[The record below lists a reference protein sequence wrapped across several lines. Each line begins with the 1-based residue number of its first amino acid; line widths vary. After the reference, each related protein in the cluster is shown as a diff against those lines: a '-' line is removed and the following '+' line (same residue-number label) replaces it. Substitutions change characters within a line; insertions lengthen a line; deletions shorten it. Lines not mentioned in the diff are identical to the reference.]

1 MAKTI
6 SERTN
11 KIVNVVISL
20 GAAVVIVGAM
30 AKIIHLSWADWAL
43 IVGLLTEAGIFVIYA
58 FLPPPPVDH
67 GGGGAAG
74 GEVNATELVNALNNV
89 QKTVQSVSDNLGT
102 INGSTEGLKNLNNQF
117 LSMSKTIEEMN
128 HFYGSLK
135 EMSTSMSST
144 VNEAARTKEQM
155 TQLADN
161 LTQLNQVYSKMIHAM
176 QGK

>member
-1 MAKTI
+1 M
-6 SERTN
+6 
-11 KIVNVVISL
+11 
-20 GAAVVIVGAM
+20 
-30 AKIIHLSWADWAL
+30 
-43 IVGLLTEAGIFVIYA
+43 
-58 FLPPPPVDH
+58 
-67 GGGGAAG
+67 
-74 GEVNATELVNALNNV
+74 
-89 QKTVQSVSDNLGT
+89 
-102 INGSTEGLKNLNNQF
+102 INSSTDGLKNLNNQF

-135 EMSTSMSST
+135 EMSTAMSST

>member
-20 GAAVVIVGAM
+20 GAAVVIIGAM

-43 IVGLLTEAGIFVIYA
+43 IVGLLTEAGIFIIYA

-67 GGGGAAG
+67 GGGNG
-74 GEVNATELVNALNNV
+74 GGKVDATELVHALNSV
-89 QKTVQSVSDNLGT
+89 QKTVQDVSNNLGT
-102 INGSTEGLKNLNNQF
+102 INSSTEGLKNLNNQF
-117 LSMSKTIEEMN
+117 LSMGKTIEEMN

-144 VNEAARTKEQM
+144 VHEAARTKEQM

-161 LTQLNQVYSKMIHAM
+161 LTQLNQVYSRMINAM

>member
-6 SERTN
+6 SEKTN

-20 GAAVVIVGAM
+20 GAAVVIIGAM

-43 IVGLLTEAGIFVIYA
+43 IVGLTTEAAIFVIYA

-67 GGGGAAG
+67 GGGGMG
-74 GEVNATELVNALNNV
+74 GGKVDATELVHALNSV
-89 QKTVQSVSDNLGT
+89 QKTVQDVSDNLGT
-102 INGSTEGLKNLNNQF
+102 INSSTEGLKNLNNQF

-135 EMSTSMSST
+135 DMSTAMSST
-144 VNEAARTKEQM
+144 VTEAARTKEQM

-161 LTQLNQVYSKMIHAM
+161 LTQLNQVYSKMINSM

>member
-6 SERTN
+6 SEKTN
-11 KIVNVVISL
+11 KIVNVIISL
-20 GAAVVIVGAM
+20 GAAVVIIGAL

-43 IVGLLTEAGIFVIYA
+43 IVGLTTEAGIFVIYA

-67 GGGGAAG
+67 GGGAMGDG
-74 GEVNATELVNALNNV
+74 KVDATELVNALNGV
-89 QKTVQSVSDNLGT
+89 QKTVQDVSNNLGT
-102 INGSTEGLKNLNNQF
+102 INSSTEGLKNLNNQF
-117 LSMSKTIEEMN
+117 LSMGKTIEEMN

-144 VNEAARTKEQM
+144 VHEAARTKEQM

-161 LTQLNQVYSKMIHAM
+161 LTQLNQVYSRMINAM

>member
-6 SERTN
+6 SEKTN
-11 KIVNVVISL
+11 KIVNVIISL
-20 GAAVVIVGAM
+20 GAAVVIIGAM

-43 IVGLLTEAGIFVIYA
+43 IVGLLTEAGIFIIYA

-67 GGGGAAG
+67 GGGMG
-74 GEVNATELVNALNNV
+74 GGKVDATELVHALNSV
-89 QKTVQSVSDNLGT
+89 QKTVQDVSNNLGT
-102 INGSTEGLKNLNNQF
+102 INSSTEGLKNLNNQF
-117 LSMSKTIEEMN
+117 LSMGKTMEEMN

-135 EMSTSMSST
+135 DMSTSMSST
-144 VNEAARTKEQM
+144 VHEAARTKEQM

-161 LTQLNQVYSKMIHAM
+161 LTQLNQVYSRMIHAM

>member
-6 SERTN
+6 SEKTN

-20 GAAVVIVGAM
+20 GAAVVIIGAL

-43 IVGLLTEAGIFVIYA
+43 IVGLTTEAGIFVIYA

-67 GGGGAAG
+67 PTGAVGGGK
-74 GEVNATELVNALNNV
+74 VDATELVHALNSV
-89 QKTVQSVSDNLGT
+89 QKTVQEVSNNLGT
-102 INGSTEGLKNLNNQF
+102 INSSTEGLKNLNNQF
-117 LSMSKTIEEMN
+117 LSMGKTMEEMN

-144 VNEAARTKEQM
+144 VHEAARTKEQM

-161 LTQLNQVYSKMIHAM
+161 LTQLNQVYSRMISAM

>member
-11 KIVNVVISL
+11 KIVNVIISL
-20 GAAVVIVGAM
+20 GAAIVIIGAL

-67 GGGGAAG
+67 GGGGASG

-89 QKTVQSVSDNLGT
+89 QKTVQSVSDNLGV
-102 INGSTEGLKNLNNQF
+102 INNSTEGLKNLNNQF

-135 EMSTSMSST
+135 EMSNSMNST

>member
-6 SERTN
+6 SEKTN
-11 KIVNVVISL
+11 KIVNVIISL
-20 GAAVVIVGAM
+20 GAAVVIIGAL

-43 IVGLLTEAGIFVIYA
+43 IVGLTTEAGIFVIYA

-67 GGGGAAG
+67 GGGTG
-74 GEVNATELVNALNNV
+74 GGKVDATELVHALNSV
-89 QKTVQSVSDNLGT
+89 QKTVQDVSNNLGT
-102 INGSTEGLKNLNNQF
+102 INSSTEGLSNLNNQF

-135 EMSTSMSST
+135 DMSTAMSST
-144 VNEAARTKEQM
+144 VQEAARTKEQM

-161 LTQLNQVYSKMIHAM
+161 LTQLNQVYSKMINAM

>member
-1 MAKTI
+1 MAKQI

-11 KIVNVVISL
+11 KLVNIFISL
-20 GAAVVIVGAM
+20 GAAVVIIGAL

-43 IVGLLTEAGIFVIYA
+43 IVGLLTEATIFVIYA

-67 GGGGAAG
+67 GPATGGTSNL
-74 GEVNATELVNALNNV
+74 NATELVNALNSV
-89 QKTVQSVSDNLGT
+89 QKTVQGVSDNLGT
-102 INGSTEGLKNLNNQF
+102 INSSTEGLKNLNNQF

-128 HFYGSLK
+128 NFYGSLK
-135 EMSTSMSST
+135 DMSTSMNAT

-161 LTQLNQVYSKMIHAM
+161 LTQLNQLYSKMIHAM

>member
-6 SERTN
+6 SEKTN
-11 KIVNVVISL
+11 KIVNVIISL
-20 GAAVVIVGAM
+20 GAAVVIIGAL

-43 IVGLLTEAGIFVIYA
+43 IVGLTTEAGIFVIYA

-67 GGGGAAG
+67 GGAMGGG
-74 GEVNATELVNALNNV
+74 KVDATELVHALNSV
-89 QKTVQSVSDNLGT
+89 QKTVQDVSNNLGT
-102 INGSTEGLKNLNNQF
+102 INSSTEGLKNLNNQF

-135 EMSTSMSST
+135 EMSISMSST
-144 VNEAARTKEQM
+144 VHEAARTKEQM

-161 LTQLNQVYSKMIHAM
+161 LTQLNQVYSRMINAM

>member
-6 SERTN
+6 SEKTN
-11 KIVNVVISL
+11 KIVNVIISL
-20 GAAVVIVGAM
+20 GAAVVILGAL

-67 GGGGAAG
+67 GSGTGGTSNL
-74 GEVNATELVNALNNV
+74 NATELVNALNSV
-89 QKTVQSVSDNLGT
+89 QKTVQEVSNNLGM
-102 INGSTEGLKNLNNQF
+102 INSSTEGLKQLNNQF

-135 EMSTSMSST
+135 DMSTAMSST

>member
-11 KIVNVVISL
+11 KIVNVIISL
-20 GAAVVIVGAM
+20 GAAIVIIGAL

-102 INGSTEGLKNLNNQF
+102 INSSTEGLKNLNNQF

-128 HFYGSLK
+128 NFYGSLK

>member
-6 SERTN
+6 SEKTN
-11 KIVNVVISL
+11 KIVNVIISS
-20 GAAVVIVGAM
+20 GAAVVIIGAM

-43 IVGLLTEAGIFVIYA
+43 IVGLLTEAGIFIIYA

-67 GGGGAAG
+67 GGGAMG
-74 GEVNATELVNALNNV
+74 GGKVDATELVHALNSV
-89 QKTVQSVSDNLGT
+89 QKTVQEVSNNLGA
-102 INGSTEGLKNLNNQF
+102 INSSTEGLKNLNNQF
-117 LSMSKTIEEMN
+117 LSMGKTMEEMN

-135 EMSTSMSST
+135 DMSTSMSST
-144 VNEAARTKEQM
+144 VHEAARTKEQM

-161 LTQLNQVYSKMIHAM
+161 LTQLNQVYSRMIHAM

>member
-6 SERTN
+6 SEKTN
-11 KIVNVVISL
+11 KIVNVIISL
-20 GAAVVIVGAM
+20 GAAVVILGAL

-67 GGGGAAG
+67 GGSGMGGG
-74 GEVNATELVNALNNV
+74 KVDATELVHALNSV
-89 QKTVQSVSDNLGT
+89 QKTVQDVSNNLGT
-102 INGSTEGLKNLNNQF
+102 INSSTEGLKNLNNQF

-135 EMSTSMSST
+135 EMSTAMSST

>member
-6 SERTN
+6 SEKTN
-11 KIVNVVISL
+11 KIVNVIISL
-20 GAAVVIVGAM
+20 GAAVVIMGAL

-43 IVGLLTEAGIFVIYA
+43 IVGLTTEAGIFVIYA

-67 GGGGAAG
+67 GGGAMG
-74 GEVNATELVNALNNV
+74 GGKVDATELVHALNGV
-89 QKTVQSVSDNLGT
+89 QKTVQDVSNNLGT
-102 INGSTEGLKNLNNQF
+102 INSSTEGLKNLNNQF
-117 LSMSKTIEEMN
+117 LSMGKTMEEMN

-144 VNEAARTKEQM
+144 VHEAARTKEQM

-161 LTQLNQVYSKMIHAM
+161 LTQLNQVYSRMINAM

>member
-6 SERTN
+6 SEKTN

-20 GAAVVIVGAM
+20 GAAVVIIGAM

-43 IVGLLTEAGIFVIYA
+43 IVGLLTEAGIFIIYA

-67 GGGGAAG
+67 GSGTGGGK
-74 GEVNATELVNALNNV
+74 VDATELVHALNSV
-89 QKTVQSVSDNLGT
+89 QKTVQDVSNNLGT
-102 INGSTEGLKNLNNQF
+102 INSSTEGLKNLNNQF
-117 LSMSKTIEEMN
+117 LSMGKTIEEMN

-144 VNEAARTKEQM
+144 VHEAARTKEQM

-161 LTQLNQVYSKMIHAM
+161 LTQLNQVYSRMINAM

>member
-6 SERTN
+6 SEKTN

-20 GAAVVIVGAM
+20 GAAVVIIGAM

-43 IVGLLTEAGIFVIYA
+43 IVGLTTEAAIFVIYA

-67 GGGGAAG
+67 GGGGMG
-74 GEVNATELVNALNNV
+74 GGKVDATELVHALNSV
-89 QKTVQSVSDNLGT
+89 QKTVQEVSDNLGT
-102 INGSTEGLKNLNNQF
+102 INSSTEGLKNLNNQF

-135 EMSTSMSST
+135 DMSTAMSST
-144 VNEAARTKEQM
+144 VTEAARTKEQM

-161 LTQLNQVYSKMIHAM
+161 LTQLNQVYSRMINAM

>member
-20 GAAVVIVGAM
+20 GAAVVIIGAM

-43 IVGLLTEAGIFVIYA
+43 IVGLLTEAGIFIIYA

-67 GGGGAAG
+67 GGGNG
-74 GEVNATELVNALNNV
+74 GGKVDATELVHALNGV
-89 QKTVQSVSDNLGT
+89 QKTVQDVSDNLGT
-102 INGSTEGLKNLNNQF
+102 INSSTEGLKNLNNQF
-117 LSMSKTIEEMN
+117 LSMGKTIEEMN

-135 EMSTSMSST
+135 DMSTSMSST
-144 VNEAARTKEQM
+144 VHEAARTKEQM
-155 TQLADN
+155 TELADN
-161 LTQLNQVYSKMIHAM
+161 LTQLNQVYSRMINAM

>member
-6 SERTN
+6 SEKTN

-20 GAAVVIVGAM
+20 GAAVVILGAL

-58 FLPPPPVDH
+58 FLPPPPVEH
-67 GGGGAAG
+67 GAGSVGGK
-74 GEVNATELVNALNNV
+74 VDATELVHALNNV
-89 QKTVQSVSDNLGT
+89 QKTVQDVSNNLGM
-102 INGSTEGLKNLNNQF
+102 INSSTEGLKNLNNQF

-135 EMSTSMSST
+135 EMSTAMSST

>member
-6 SERTN
+6 SEKTN
-11 KIVNVVISL
+11 KIVNVIISL
-20 GAAVVIVGAM
+20 GAAVVIIGAM

-43 IVGLLTEAGIFVIYA
+43 IVGLLTEAGIFIIYA

-67 GGGGAAG
+67 GGGSACGK
-74 GEVNATELVNALNNV
+74 VDATELVHALNSV
-89 QKTVQSVSDNLGT
+89 QKTVQEVSNNLGA
-102 INGSTEGLKNLNNQF
+102 INSSTEGLKNLNNQF
-117 LSMSKTIEEMN
+117 LSMGKTMEEMN

-135 EMSTSMSST
+135 DMSTSMSST
-144 VNEAARTKEQM
+144 VQEAARTKEQM

-161 LTQLNQVYSKMIHAM
+161 LTQLNQVYSRMINAM

>member
-6 SERTN
+6 SEKTN
-11 KIVNVVISL
+11 KIVNVIISL
-20 GAAVVIVGAM
+20 GAAVVILGAL

-58 FLPPPPVDH
+58 FLPPPPVEQH
-67 GGGGAAG
+67 GGAMGGG
-74 GEVNATELVNALNNV
+74 KVDATELVHALNGV
-89 QKTVQSVSDNLGT
+89 QKTVQDVSNNLGT
-102 INGSTEGLKNLNNQF
+102 INSSTEGLKNLNNQF
-117 LSMSKTIEEMN
+117 LSMGKTMEEMN

-135 EMSTSMSST
+135 DMSTSMSST
-144 VNEAARTKEQM
+144 VHEAARTKEQM

-161 LTQLNQVYSKMIHAM
+161 LTQLNQVYSRMINAM

>member
-6 SERTN
+6 SEKTN

-20 GAAVVIVGAM
+20 GAAVVIIGAM

-43 IVGLLTEAGIFVIYA
+43 IVGLTTEAAIFVIYA

-67 GGGGAAG
+67 GGGGMG
-74 GEVNATELVNALNNV
+74 GGKVDATELVHALNSV
-89 QKTVQSVSDNLGT
+89 QKTVQDVSNNLGT
-102 INGSTEGLKNLNNQF
+102 INSSTEGLKNLNNQF

-135 EMSTSMSST
+135 DMSTAMSST

-155 TQLADN
+155 TQ
-161 LTQLNQVYSKMIHAM
+161 
-176 QGK
+176 

>member
-6 SERTN
+6 SEKTN
-11 KIVNVVISL
+11 KIVNVIISL
-20 GAAVVIVGAM
+20 GAAVVIIGAM

-43 IVGLLTEAGIFVIYA
+43 IVGLLTEAGIFIIYA

-67 GGGGAAG
+67 GGGAMG
-74 GEVNATELVNALNNV
+74 GGKVDATELVHALNSV
-89 QKTVQSVSDNLGT
+89 QKTVQEVSNNLGA
-102 INGSTEGLKNLNNQF
+102 INSSTEGLKNLNNQF
-117 LSMSKTIEEMN
+117 LSMGKTMEEMN

-135 EMSTSMSST
+135 DMSTSMSST
-144 VNEAARTKEQM
+144 VHEAARTKEQM

-161 LTQLNQVYSKMIHAM
+161 LTQLNQVYSRMINAM

>member
-20 GAAVVIVGAM
+20 GAAVVIIGAM

-43 IVGLLTEAGIFVIYA
+43 IVGLLTEAGIFIIYA

-67 GGGGAAG
+67 GGGNG
-74 GEVNATELVNALNNV
+74 GGKVDATELVHALNSV
-89 QKTVQSVSDNLGT
+89 QKTVQDVSNNLST
-102 INGSTEGLKNLNNQF
+102 INSSTEGLKNLNNQF
-117 LSMSKTIEEMN
+117 LSMGKTIEEMN

-144 VNEAARTKEQM
+144 VHEAARTKEQM

-161 LTQLNQVYSKMIHAM
+161 LTQLNQVYSRMINAM

>member
-6 SERTN
+6 SEKTN

-20 GAAVVIVGAM
+20 GAAVVIIGAM

-43 IVGLLTEAGIFVIYA
+43 IVGLTTEAAIFVIYA

-67 GGGGAAG
+67 GGGGMG
-74 GEVNATELVNALNNV
+74 GGKVDATELVHALNSV
-89 QKTVQSVSDNLGT
+89 QKTVQDVSNNLGT
-102 INGSTEGLKNLNNQF
+102 INSSTEGLKNLNNQF

-135 EMSTSMSST
+135 DMSTAMSST

-161 LTQLNQVYSKMIHAM
+161 LTQLNQVYSKMINAM

>member
-6 SERTN
+6 SEKTN
-11 KIVNVVISL
+11 KIVNVIISL
-20 GAAVVIVGAM
+20 GAAVVIIGAM

-43 IVGLLTEAGIFVIYA
+43 IVGLLTEAGIFIIYA

-67 GGGGAAG
+67 GGGAMG
-74 GEVNATELVNALNNV
+74 GGKVDATELVHALNSV
-89 QKTVQSVSDNLGT
+89 QKTVQEVSNNLGT
-102 INGSTEGLKNLNNQF
+102 INSSTEGLKNLNNQF
-117 LSMSKTIEEMN
+117 LSMGKTMEEMN

-135 EMSTSMSST
+135 DMSTSMSST
-144 VNEAARTKEQM
+144 VHEAARTKEQM

-161 LTQLNQVYSKMIHAM
+161 LTQLNQVYSRMISAM

>member
-1 MAKTI
+1 MAKQI

-11 KIVNVVISL
+11 KLVNIFISL
-20 GAAVVIVGAM
+20 GAAVVIIGAL

-43 IVGLLTEAGIFVIYA
+43 IVGLTTEAAIFVIYA
-58 FLPPPPVDH
+58 FLPPPPVDPKST
-67 GGGGAAG
+67 GDL
-74 GEVNATELVNALNNV
+74 NATELVAALNNV
-89 QKTVQSVSDNLGT
+89 QQTVQNVSDNLGT
-102 INGSTEGLKNLNNQF
+102 INSSTEGLKNLNNQF

-135 EMSTSMSST
+135 EMSTSMNAT

>member
-6 SERTN
+6 SEKTN
-11 KIVNVVISL
+11 KIVNVIISL
-20 GAAVVIVGAM
+20 GAAVVIIGAM

-43 IVGLLTEAGIFVIYA
+43 IVGLLTEAGIFIIYA

-67 GGGGAAG
+67 GGGKADT
-74 GEVNATELVNALNNV
+74 TELVNALNSV
-89 QKTVQSVSDNLGT
+89 QKTVQDVSDNLGT
-102 INGSTEGLKNLNNQF
+102 INSSTEGLTNLNNQI

-135 EMSTSMSST
+135 DMSTQMSST
-144 VNEAARTKEQM
+144 VQEAARTKEQM

-161 LTQLNQVYSKMIHAM
+161 LTQLNQVYGKMIHAM

>member
-1 MAKTI
+1 MAKQI

-11 KIVNVVISL
+11 KLVNIFISL
-20 GAAVVIVGAM
+20 GAAVVIIGAL

-43 IVGLLTEAGIFVIYA
+43 IVGLLTEATIFVIYA

-67 GGGGAAG
+67 GGGGG
-74 GEVNATELVNALNNV
+74 NLDATELVHALSSV
-89 QKTVQSVSDNLGT
+89 QKTVQSVSDNLGM
-102 INGSTEGLKNLNNQF
+102 INSSTEGLKNLNNQF

-128 HFYGSLK
+128 NFYGSLK
-135 EMSTSMSST
+135 EMSTSMNAT